1 MRIIRH
7 IIFAI
12 YSILW
17 YLKYFFI
24 IKKYFNEN
32 NIINYKIKN
41 FHLWKPSS
49 QYFFGY
55 YKENKKKVFIKFS
68 NVYYIKREFEAINI
82 INASRPQNK
91 YFPIILTYRIDHTL
105 PNIVF
110 EYIEGRPL
118 NEFMKRNKKMD
129 KIFINNI
136 ANSFKEIIA
145 TLHGLG
151 LVHRDIRPHNIIV
164 GKDNSI
170 HLIDFAYLI
179 DTKNKNVYLSELT
192 MNSNNRKKLLE
203 LGYGYNPSSGVWDDS
218 YSFIKILS
226 HLESESFAKSEMN
239 KYLGKLEYA
248 TSL

>member
-12 YSILW
+12 YSIFW
-17 YLKYFFI
+17 YFKYFFI

-41 FHLWKPSS
+41 FHLWKPNA

-55 YKENKKKVFIKFS
+55 CKYNKKKVFIKFS

-82 INASRPQNK
+82 INTSRPQSK
-91 YFPIILTYRIDHTL
+91 YFPIILNYRLDYKL

-118 NEFMKRNKKMD
+118 NEFMKRNNKMD
-129 KIFINNI
+129 KDFINQI
-136 ANSFKEIIA
+136 ANSFKDIIII
-145 TLHGLG
+145 LHSHG

-164 GKDNSI
+164 GKNNTI
-170 HLIDFAYLI
+170 HLIDFAYLV
-179 DTKNKNVYLSELT
+179 DTKKKNIYLSELPI
-192 MNSNNRKKLLE
+192 NFNNRKKLLE
-203 LGYGYNPSSGVWDDS
+203 LGYGYNQSSGTWDDS
-218 YSFIKILS
+218 YSFMKILS
-226 HLESESFAKSEMN
+226 YLESENFAKSEMN
-239 KYLGKLEYA
+239 KYLGKLKYA